1 MKQKRIGVAGLLV
14 MALLIVSLLLPAC
27 AGEEEATPTPTQEP
41 SPTPTPAQ
49 VIKNPNVFVEA
60 TIGEV
65 DSLDPAYHY
74 DTASGEVIEA
84 IYDPLIYY
92 DGTSTSEFV
101 PRLATEWTISE
112 DGKTYRFK
120 IRQGVTFHNG
130 NALTP
135 EDVEYSFERGMVQDY
150 GAGPQWMLLEP
161 LLGIQTTRPSE
172 GELIPLEDITSA
184 VEVDGDWVQF
194 NLVAPYPPLM
204 AILAQTWSSIVD
216 KEWCIENGD
225 WDGTQASYEAL
236 NDPPSGGSPLQEIAN
251 GCGPF
256 ELEFWEAADRVS
268 MLRYDDYW
276 DTPANFERFIYKVVD
291 EWTTRK
297 LELLAGDADW
307 AYVPRAYIGELE
319 DVEGLTIYKDLPQM
333 QGDAFF
339 FQFDISE

>member
-1 MKQKRIGVAGLLV
+1 LSKNKKKGWWNMKQKRIGVAGLLV

-27 AGEEEATPTPTQEP
+27 AGEEEATPTQEP

-65 DSLDPAYHY
+65 DTLDPAYAY
-74 DTASGEVIEA
+74 DTASAEVIEA

-120 IRQGVTFHNG
+120 IREGVTFHNG

-135 EDVEYSFERGMVQDY
+135 EDV
-150 GAGPQWMLLEP
+150 
-161 LLGIQTTRPSE
+161 TRPSE
-172 GELIPLEDITSA
+172 GELIPLEDITNA

-194 NLVAPYPPLM
+194 NLVAPYPPFM

-216 KEWCIENGD
+216 KEWCMENGD

-236 NDPPSGGSPLQEIAN
+236 NDPPSGGSPLQAIAN

-333 QGDAFF
+333 QADAFF
-339 FQFDISE
+339 FQFDISEESTFVGSGQM